1 MKIDVFKIYALAAGL
16 LLLPACST
24 TEDVPDMSSS
34 EEEMRLYSSTNT
46 QTGED
51 NDETTTTSN
60 QPVFL
65 FWDFGDW
72 LGQTPAPVT
81 PYHVSKPDKSID
93 TYKRPNEPYNTGKL
107 YPDGNRRVVATG
119 YAPSSLIPKKE
130 NENDNNYELLTIPEK
145 GIGTTDILT
154 SITPIVAS
162 ATLPFDRADGETLEF
177 MHAQSKV
184 TFYAKLAENMGKFIK
199 DVRISLDPLRIATQV
214 KWSREDFLYKPK
226 SSNSH
231 GYTVTQQGDFQISK
245 EDSLEIG
252 WAYIVP
258 EQTSLPVT
266 IEVSRSEDVEFTNP
280 KEITFSATLLF
291 TIKRDENDSWDEG
304 KEENKLYANE
314 AYTFT
319 IVFGE
324 EGIELVGNKCPWENG
339 GYIYVPIY
347 PFGNP
352 TEETY
357 N

>member
-72 LGQTPAPVT
+72 LGQTQAPVT

-119 YAPSSLIPKKE
+119 YAPSSLIP
-130 NENDNNYELLTIPEK
+130 ENDNNYELLTIPKED
-145 GIGTTDILT
+145 IGTTDILT

-199 DVRISLDPLRIATQV
+199 DVRILLDPLLIATQ
-214 KWSREDFLYKPK
+214 D
-226 SSNSH
+226 
-231 GYTVTQQGDFQISK
+231 I
-245 EDSLEIG
+245 
-252 WAYIVP
+252 
-258 EQTSLPVT
+258 
-266 IEVSRSEDVEFTNP
+266 
-280 KEITFSATLLF
+280 
-291 TIKRDENDSWDEG
+291 IKC
-304 KEENKLYANE
+304 
-314 AYTFT
+314 F
-319 IVFGE
+319 
-324 EGIELVGNKCPWENG
+324 
-339 GYIYVPIY
+339 
-347 PFGNP
+347 
-352 TEETY
+352 
-357 N
+357 

>member
-24 TEDVPDMSSS
+24 TEDVPDISSS

-46 QTGED
+46 QTEED

-72 LGQTPAPVT
+72 LGQTQAPVT
-81 PYHVSKPDKSID
+81 PYYVSERAQSID

-119 YAPSSLIPKKE
+119 YAPSSLIPEKE
-130 NENDNNYELLTIPEK
+130 NENDNNYELLTIPKE

-184 TFYAKLAENMGKFIK
+184 TFMAKLAENMGKFIK
-199 DVRISLDPLRIATQV
+199 NVHISLDPSLIATQV
-214 KWSREDFLYKPK
+214 EWSREDFLYKPK

-231 GYTVTQQGDFQISK
+231 RYTVIQQGDFQISK
-245 EDSLEIG
+245 ENPLEIG

-258 EQTSLPVT
+258 EQTTLPVEIT
-266 IEVSRSEDVEFTNP
+266 VSRSENVEFTNP
-280 KEITFSATLLF
+280 KEITFSATLPF
-291 TIKRDENDSWDEG
+291 TIERDENDSWDKG
-304 KEENKLYANE
+304 KEKNKLYANE

>member
-1 MKIDVFKIYALAAGL
+1 MKIDAFKISALAAGL

-46 QTGED
+46 QTEED

-81 PYHVSKPDKSID
+81 PYHVSKPDQSID

-119 YAPSSLIPKKE
+119 YAPSSLTPDSNKG
-130 NENDNNYELLTIPEK
+130 YELLSIPTS

-199 DVRISLDPLRIATQV
+199 DVRISLDPSLIATQV
-214 KWSREDFLYKPK
+214 EWSREDFLYKPK
-226 SSNSH
+226 SNNSH
-231 GYTVTQQGDFQISK
+231 GYTVIQQGDGDYQITK
-245 EDSLEIG
+245 ENPLEIG

-258 EQTSLPVT
+258 EQTTLPVT
-266 IEVSRSEDVEFTNP
+266 IKVSRSEDVEFTNP
-280 KEITFSATLLF
+280 KEIKFSATLPF
-291 TIKRDENDSWDEG
+291 TIERDENDSWDKG
-304 KEENKLYANE
+304 KEKNILYANE